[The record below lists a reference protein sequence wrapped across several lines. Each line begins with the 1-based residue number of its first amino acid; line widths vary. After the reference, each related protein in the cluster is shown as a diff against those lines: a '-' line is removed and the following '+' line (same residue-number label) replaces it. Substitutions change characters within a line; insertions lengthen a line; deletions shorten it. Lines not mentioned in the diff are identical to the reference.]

1 LVKAGIPPQKTSPAA
16 PAADKSKEFPM
27 TTNTV
32 LTLVGSLRAD
42 SHNRKLAE
50 AIALNAPENVDVQ
63 IHSSL
68 GSIPFY
74 NEDID
79 VEGQVPAEAAALR
92 AAAAEADTLLLVTP
106 EHNGTMPASLKN
118 AIDWLSRPY
127 GAGAL
132 AGKRTAVV
140 GTAFGQFGGV
150 WAQDEVRKAVG
161 IAGAKVLDEVKLAV
175 PGSMIRF
182 AELHP
187 KDDAEVVEQIK
198 GIFEPLTAAD
208 ASDEEAAA

>member
-1 LVKAGIPPQKTSPAA
+1 M
-16 PAADKSKEFPM
+16 SK
-27 TTNTV
+27 NTV
-32 LTLVGSLRAD
+32 LALVGSLRAD

-50 AIALNAPENVDVQ
+50 AIALNAPEDVSVQ
-63 IHSSL
+63 VHGSL
-68 GSIPFY
+68 GNIPFY

-92 AAAAEADTLLLVTP
+92 AAAVEADTLLLVTP

-132 AGKRTAVV
+132 AGKPTAVV
-140 GTAFGQFGGV
+140 GTAFGQYGGV
-150 WAQDEVRKAVG
+150 WAQDEARKAVG
-161 IAGAKVLDEVKLAV
+161 IAGAKVLEDVKLAV
-175 PGSMIRF
+175 PGSMVRF

-198 GIFEPLTAAD
+198 GIFEPLTAA
-208 ASDEEAAA
+208 EESAAA

>member
-1 LVKAGIPPQKTSPAA
+1 MS
-16 PAADKSKEFPM
+16 KS
-27 TTNTV
+27 TV

-50 AIALNAPENVDVQ
+50 AIQLNAPSDVEVV
-63 IHSSL
+63 IHDSL
-68 GSIPFY
+68 GNIPFY

-79 VEGQVPAEAAALR
+79 IEGQVPAAAAALR
-92 AAAAEADTLLLVTP
+92 AAVAGADTILLVTP
-106 EHNGTMPASLKN
+106 EHNGTMTASLKN

-132 AGKRTAVV
+132 TGKRTAVV

-150 WAQDEVRKAVG
+150 WAQDEARKAVG
-161 IAGAKVLDEVKLAV
+161 IAGAEVLEDVKLAV
-175 PGSMIRF
+175 PGSMVRF

-187 KDDAEVVEQIK
+187 KDDPEVVEQIK
-198 GIFEPLTAAD
+198 GVFNALTSKVAA
-208 ASDEEAAA
+208 

>member
-1 LVKAGIPPQKTSPAA
+1 M
-16 PAADKSKEFPM
+16 SK
-27 TTNTV
+27 NTV

-50 AIALNAPENVDVQ
+50 AIQLNAPEQVDVV
-63 IHSSL
+63 IHDTL
-68 GSIPFY
+68 GNIPFY

-79 VEGQVPAEAAALR
+79 VEGRVPEAAAALR
-92 AAAAEADTLLLVTP
+92 AAANAADTLLLVTP

-132 AGKRTAVV
+132 TGKPTAVV

-150 WAQDEVRKAVG
+150 WAQDEARKAVG
-161 IAGAKVLDEVKLAV
+161 IAGAQVLEDVKLAV

-198 GIFEPLTAAD
+198 GIFDALTEVRTD
-208 ASDEEAAA
+208 AAAAAA